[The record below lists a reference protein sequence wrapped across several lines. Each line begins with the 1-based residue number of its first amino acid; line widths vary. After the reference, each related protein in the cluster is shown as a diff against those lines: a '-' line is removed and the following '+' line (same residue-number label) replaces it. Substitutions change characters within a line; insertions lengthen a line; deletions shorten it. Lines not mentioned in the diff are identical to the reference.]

1 MASTPKAP
9 SLADSQRSDA
19 LPEFSDRQYARD
31 VLWLENITEET
42 LDEELSNEATAL
54 QIEIPGIVLETRE
67 GHVSSCES
75 TATTTS
81 RHTRTGSTGS
91 QDSTSTGATSRSSAE
106 QLPANSTSI
115 SQKRSRGRRFL
126 SFSEYE
132 KFLAQADGQQSSS
145 GPEVCAILPEPAL
158 SIISVSTRK
167 SYKSVKDGIK
177 NRLKFRKDKM
187 STDDSK
193 CVLGDVWDTALI
205 NGSFCVCCRDEF
217 KRNRALHILT
227 CSHKYCEKCLRILAQ
242 QATGDESKMPPK
254 CCSKS
259 IPGTIIKSVLTRDEQ
274 RRFMKSVLQF
284 STPWG
289 ERIFCPNLECGE
301 FIPRRHKVDP
311 KHPFQVVCRKCRT
324 KACSICKRGA
334 HRLGQDC
341 PADWELD
348 AVLQM
353 GENQGWR
360 RCYKCRTLVELT
372 QGCTHITCRCK
383 AQFCY
388 ICGAVWDP
396 LVGCPNFCNGD
407 EELERRRQEE
417 VARAATEA
425 AEKAA
430 KEAAEAARAAEQL
443 EAIKR
448 SQQSGKLK
456 DLQAQQASER
466 DRFDS
471 FERKMKWIMWTRH
484 GQLKLDTLDR
494 YSDLQSKMVE
504 RHAKTAAHLE
514 DRQVAAE
521 MELRASLKQSERS
534 VQIRLRHMEA
544 YCDGLSCSSDGLN
557 PARVVTE
564 QDLREL
570 GQQYNLRDD
579 LERLHQSRI
588 NVMREKQS
596 KQMEQLLSRQ
606 EEEVE
611 RLTQKQVEE
620 LDAQEE
626 VFGAEEE
633 KFMQLFRERRQRL
646 ERRWA
651 LVNEMTRKRL
661 EKDTGLKFAKLP
673 ELDWPDPDIVVNLS
687 LEALNE

>member
-1 MASTPKAP
+1 MTSTPKMP
-9 SLADSQRSDA
+9 SLADLQQPDA

-31 VLWLENITEET
+31 VLCLENTTEET
-42 LDEELSNEATAL
+42 FDEELSKEAAAL
-54 QIEIPGIVLETRE
+54 GIEIPGIVSEIRE
-67 GHVSSCES
+67 GHVSLCDS
-75 TATTTS
+75 TATVTS
-81 RHTRTGSTGS
+81 RLTRAGSTES
-91 QDSTSTGATSRSSAE
+91 QESTSTGATSRS
-106 QLPANSTSI
+106 QTRQPPANSTSI
-115 SQKRSRGRRFL
+115 SQKQSRGQRFL

-132 KFLAQADGQQSSS
+132 KFLAQADAQSPD
-145 GPEVCAILPEPAL
+145 GLGVCAIPSEPAL
-158 SIISVSTRK
+158 SILSLSTRK
-167 SYKSVKDGIK
+167 SYKSVKDGVK
-177 NRLKFRKDKM
+177 SRLKFRKDRV
-187 STDDSK
+187 STDGPK
-193 CVLGDVWDTALI
+193 YVLGDVRDIALI
-205 NGSFCVCCRDEF
+205 NGSFCICCRDEF
-217 KRNRALHILT
+217 KRNKALHVLT
-227 CSHKYCEKCLRILAQ
+227 CSHKYCEKCLRVLIQ
-242 QATGDESKMPPK
+242 QATADESKMPPK
-254 CCSKS
+254 CCNKP
-259 IPGTIIKSVLTRDEQ
+259 IPGSVVKSVLTRDEQ
-274 RRFMKSVLQF
+274 QRFMKSVLQF

-289 ERIFCPNLECGE
+289 ERIFCPNLECSE
-301 FIPRRHKVDP
+301 FIPKRNKVDP
-311 KHPFQVVCRKCRT
+311 KHPFKVICRKCRT

-360 RCYKCRTLVELT
+360 RCYKCRNLVELT

-396 LVGCPNFCNGD
+396 LVGCPNFCNGE

-417 VARAATEA
+417 EARAAMEA

-430 KEAAEAARAAEQL
+430 QEAAEAARAAEQL

-448 SQQSGKLK
+448 SQHNGELINLHARQVN
-456 DLQAQQASER
+456 ER

-471 FERKMKWIMWTRH
+471 FERKMKWSMWTRH
-484 GQLKLDTLDR
+484 GQLKLDLLDR
-494 YSDLQSKMVE
+494 YGDLQSKMVE
-504 RHAKTAAHLE
+504 RHAKTTAHLE

-544 YCDGLSCSSDGLN
+544 YCDELGYSSDGLN

-564 QDLREL
+564 RDLREL
-570 GQQYNLRDD
+570 GQQYNLRDG

-596 KQMEQLLSRQ
+596 KKMEQLLSRQ

-611 RLTQKQVEE
+611 KLMQKQAEE

-626 VFGAEEE
+626 IFGAEEE
-633 KFMQLFRERRQRL
+633 KFMRLFRERRQRL
-646 ERRWA
+646 KQRWV
-651 LVNEMTRKRL
+651 LVDEMTRKML

-673 ELDWPDPDIVVNLS
+673 ELDWPDPETVVDLS
-687 LEALNE
+687 LEALRE